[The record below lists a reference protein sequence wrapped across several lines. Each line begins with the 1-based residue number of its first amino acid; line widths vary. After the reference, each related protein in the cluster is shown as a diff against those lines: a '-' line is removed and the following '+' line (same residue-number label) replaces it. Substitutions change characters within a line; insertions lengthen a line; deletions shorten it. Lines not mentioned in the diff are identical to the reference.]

1 MRISTFFYSIKQ
13 GIKNIRRNR
22 MFSLASMG
30 TITACLFLFGIFYF
44 VVANFQYMV
53 KTAETSVGVTVFFDA
68 GISQEQID
76 KIGEEIRS
84 RAEVASV
91 EFISAEETW
100 ERYKEKYLNPE
111 LAETFGDDNP
121 LADSAS
127 YSVYLNDVSMQ
138 KNLVEFIERLDGVR
152 QVNHS
157 DSIANTFKT
166 FNAFVGYVSGAIII
180 ILLAVA
186 IFLISTTVTMGIAIR
201 KEEISIMKLIG
212 ATDTFIRAPFIVE
225 GVIIGLIGASFPC
238 LVLYFVY
245 YKVISYI
252 TEKYISIFHAFKFL
266 DAAEIFRNLV
276 PISLGIGIGIGFIG
290 SYMTVRRHLRRKEAA

>member
-1 MRISTFFYSIKQ
+1 MRFSTFFYSLKQ
-13 GIKNIRRNR
+13 GIKNIRRNH
-22 MFSLASMG
+22 MFSLASIG

-44 VVANFQYMV
+44 VVANFQYMI

-76 KIGEEIRS
+76 KIGEEIKT
-84 RAEVASV
+84 RAEVASIKY
-91 EFISAEETW
+91 ISADETW
-100 ERYKEKYLNPE
+100 RNYKKKFLKPE

-138 KNLVEFIERLDGVR
+138 NSLVNFINGLDGVR

-157 DSIANTFKT
+157 DSVANTFKT
-166 FNAFVGYVSGAIII
+166 FNALVGYVSAAIII

-225 GVIIGLIGASFPC
+225 GVIIGIIGAILPIIG
-238 LVLYFVY
+238 LYFIY

-252 TEKYISIFHAFKFL
+252 TEKYINIFHAFQFL
-266 DAAEIFRNLV
+266 EAGDIFSNLIPV
-276 PISLGIGIGIGFIG
+276 SLGIGIGIGFIG
-290 SYMTVRRHLRRKEAA
+290 SYMTVRRHLRRKESV